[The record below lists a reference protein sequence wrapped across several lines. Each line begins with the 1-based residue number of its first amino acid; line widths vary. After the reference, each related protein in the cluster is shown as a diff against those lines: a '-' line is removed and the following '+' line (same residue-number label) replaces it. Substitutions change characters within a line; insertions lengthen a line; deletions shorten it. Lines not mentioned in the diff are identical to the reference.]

1 MPPALSSTPSTPMQ
15 HLSLGHLPSSP
26 SQPLP
31 QHLAARVYPSIHLYA
46 QLLEA
51 SSLMPCFYV
60 PPAVP
65 KSSEATACLHFF
77 QLQDLNED
85 KSLSPS

>member
-1 MPPALSSTPSTPMQ
+1 MQ

-26 SQPLP
+26 SQPQP
-31 QHLAARVYPSIHLYA
+31 QHLAARAHPSIHLHA

-51 SSLMPCFYV
+51 SSLMPGFYG

-65 KSSEATACLHFF
+65 ESSEATACLHFF
-77 QLQDLNED
+77 QLQDLNEG